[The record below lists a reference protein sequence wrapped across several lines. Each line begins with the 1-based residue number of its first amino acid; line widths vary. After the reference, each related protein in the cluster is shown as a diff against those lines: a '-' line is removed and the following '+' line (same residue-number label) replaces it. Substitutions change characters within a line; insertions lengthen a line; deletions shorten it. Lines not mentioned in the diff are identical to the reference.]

1 MHYQI
6 YHSEILHSART
17 VYLRVVSMDL
27 SKNRDCLYR
36 MNWLDFVT
44 DTESV
49 YCAVR
54 TEALNIKLVCLVRR
68 RVHLVHVLYY
78 LGVRGH
84 WFDS

>member
-1 MHYQI
+1 
-6 YHSEILHSART
+6 
-17 VYLRVVSMDL
+17 
-27 SKNRDCLYR
+27 

-54 TEALNIKLVCLVRR
+54 TETSNIRQVRLVLRR
-68 RVHLVHVLYY
+68 IHLVHVLHY
-78 LGVRGH
+78 LGVRGL